1 MIFQSLGELSSHL
14 EASGGG
20 TLDVVDPGYS
30 LLEGS
35 FDPRDVWREQPSV
48 RKVVDFVARGHAPI
62 PRNLYERV
70 SDTERNRITDH
81 PVARVLKQPNT
92 TPGMTAYRFWHT
104 IIVDYLIYDRWCIFP
119 EWKPDGELE
128 LHRIPARKIRF
139 KTNGL
144 DEVTHVVTY
153 VDGRRVEHDAS
164 KFILDHGYAHSGAN
178 GTSPMATLG
187 DILREQT
194 ESVQYRR
201 DMWSRGARFPG
212 VVTRKTP
219 WPNDKARTRFKKG
232 FQQFASGGAQAGGWL
247 LLEDDMDAKAIDGI
261 KPSDALDLDG
271 RTLSDI
277 QTSSAF
283 HIAPELIGARP
294 GTFSNI
300 KAFLEALYGPALGP
314 IITAVDQA
322 LNAWLTRGTNL
333 YIEANVDAML
343 RGNFEDQ
350 LQALQSAVGAPW
362 LSRNEGRARQNLP
375 PIEGGDELVVP
386 LNVLV
391 GGQQSP
397 RDGVTA
403 GGGGG
408 VVPRAA
414 DDVAKLVNAAA
425 SLIRSGFAPE
435 AALAAVGLDP
445 IEHLGLLPV
454 TVQKPTDP
462 DGEIDVDLINDLK
475 SPDEL
480 RRKEGA
486 PRVRVK
492 ARAPESYTTKTEQV
506 LTAFFSRQS
515 SVVLSALGADSS
527 DWWDAARWDK
537 ELTDDLLKVGVLTSE
552 QVAKTTLDAA
562 GLDPE
567 EYDVDR
573 TLKFLAAVAKSRAE
587 MINTATKDK
596 LDAKV
601 ASDDEDDAPADV
613 FAEAKDSR
621 GSQIATTLVTTFS
634 SFGAHEAAQ
643 QMAPSATKTW
653 IVTSKSPRSSHASMS
668 GETVGLSDNFS
679 NGMAWPGD
687 PVGGA
692 DEVAG
697 CQCELEMNFS

>member
-1 MIFQSLGELSSHL
+1 MIFQTLGELSTYL
-14 EASGGG
+14 EAEGGG
-20 TLDVVDPGYS
+20 VLDVVDPGYS

-35 FDPRDVWREQPSV
+35 FDPRDVWKEQPSV
-48 RKVVDFVARGHAPI
+48 RKVVDFIARGHAPI

-70 SDTERNRITDH
+70 SDTERNRVTDH
-81 PVARVLKQPNT
+81 PVARVLRQPNS

-104 IIVDYLIYDRWCIFP
+104 ILVDYLIYDRWCVFP

-128 LHRIPARKIRF
+128 LHRVPARKVRF

-144 DEVTHVVTY
+144 DEVTKVVMYT
-153 VDGRRVEHDAS
+153 DGQRKELDAS

-178 GTSPMATLG
+178 GTSPMATLS

-194 ESVQYRR
+194 EAVQYRR
-201 DMWSRGARFPG
+201 DLWARGARFPG
-212 VVTRKTP
+212 VVTRKTE
-219 WPNDKARTRFKKG
+219 WPNKEARNRFKKG
-232 FQQFASGGAQAGGWL
+232 FQQFARGGAQAGGWL

-261 KPSDALDLDG
+261 KPSDAQDLDG

-277 QTSSAF
+277 QTSSAY

-314 IITAVDQA
+314 IITSVDQA

-350 LQALQSAVGAPW
+350 LKSLQGSTGAPW
-362 LSRNEGRARQNLP
+362 ITRNEARSRQNLP
-375 PIEGGDELVVP
+375 PIAGGDDLVTP

-391 GGQQSP
+391 GGQQSA

-408 VVPRAA
+408 ALPKPA

-454 TVQKPTDP
+454 TVQKPVDP

-475 SPDEL
+475 APSEIRTK
-480 RRKEGA
+480 RRTGLT
-486 PRVRVK
+486 VK
-492 ARAPESYTTKTEQV
+492 ARANDTYATKAEQV
-506 LTAFFSRQS
+506 LSAFFGRQQAA
-515 SVVLSALGADSS
+515 VLSALGADNG
-527 DWWDAARWDK
+527 DWWDAERWDK
-537 ELTDDLLKVGVLTSE
+537 ELGEDLFSLAS
-552 QVAKTTLDAA
+552 VATEDVARATLDAA
-562 GLDPE
+562 GLDPD

-573 TLKFLAAVAKSRAE
+573 TLKFLNEVAKSRAA
-587 MINTATKDK
+587 MINAATKTRLDEK
-596 LDAKV
+596 L
-601 ASDDEDDAPADV
+601 ASDDEDQSPADV
-613 FAEAKDSR
+613 FAEAKESR
-621 GSQIATTLVTTFS
+621 GAEIATTLITTFS

-643 QMAPSATKTW
+643 QVAPDATKTW
-653 IVTSKSPRSSHASMS
+653 VSTSPNPRASHASMS
-668 GETVGLSDNFS
+668 GETVALSDNFS

-687 PVGGA
+687 PAGGA

-697 CQCELEMNFS
+697 CLCDLDINFS